1 MLVSVCVHIRVR
13 VCVIVRVVRTVFV
26 CGCRCRR
33 CCCLSAVAGR
43 CCVVVEVCLLLLFAV
58 TLSSVCLSAQI
69 LGAHEA
75 TPRRNIGARGLP
87 VHHPRLLCFAVRAV
101 VRIALCSRQKR
112 KRKKRRLR
120 RPQTHVTM
128 SVRCVT
134 GVTQSEEKKSK
145 VDTMVQR
152 RNAAAPKPKS
162 SRSAPQNCRKRAPSN
177 VKKPM

>member
-87 VHHPRLLCFAVRAV
+87 VHHPRLPCFAVRTV
-101 VRIALCSRQKR
+101 VRIILLSFIKKKKEKAPRETAPNPGSPSRYDAQHMSR
-112 KRKKRRLR
+112 KAKRRR
-120 RPQTHVTM
+120 RIT
-128 SVRCVT
+128 SRYD
-134 GVTQSEEKKSK
+134 GL
-145 VDTMVQR
+145 
-152 RNAAAPKPKS
+152 AAICHRTKTK
-162 SRSAPQNCRKRAPSN
+162 
-177 VKKPM
+177 